1 MTAKEVNVDA
11 LGSMKRSELQKL
23 AKQAGI
29 KANMKTDDLISALQQ
44 YHGKEQGVDGIN
56 TEFTTQSSDYKTC
69 TDVSSADSGAE
80 TAAPQL
86 EIPAKVTKRRGRRPK
101 KAAKEAPVNTSIDTT
116 SDSVESNTDVSTEE
130 KTPEAKVKRGRP
142 GRGGRTRAGRGK
154 KASTPVDTTATDSEL
169 EKVVSPVSPADKPA
183 ERRSRSKSKTPT
195 PAQVPVARRSRSKS
209 KTPTSAQAPLER
221 RSRSKSK
228 TPTAVQVSTARRSK
242 SKTPTTAEKAAAAAG
257 PQTPLLS
264 LESPPAQLRRSKRSK
279 TPTTSDDEKPQS
291 GKRGS
296 SGPRAK
302 KIKRDTFEIEKK
314 EEEETE
320 SKDAVAMGTEEKAAL
335 EAEVM
340 AELKKR
346 VDAKMPAKDPNAPS
360 STTSI
365 PRFTAYLQKSNKKP
379 ITPGNKDWDKIHN
392 KSFKKME
399 SIDDYLARKR
409 KMTDAFTASVKK
421 AKLVADEAKATVQSL
436 KTKPTPR
443 ATGTPSGVTPGRRS
457 LAMKTPGSNKS
468 GRVVKPVARR
478 PSVVRKTPSSIMKST
493 PGTTSSQ
500 ARPKTTAEKAVKFR
514 PSGLKPP
521 TKLVLPALPST
532 FTKTEPANASA
543 RKSVGQHITPFKFT
557 AGANVTFN
565 STMNSTMNSTFT
577 SPAPRPTFDL
587 KASKQKPLTYKPH
600 SGALQPLNAEEE
612 KKQKEKVDR
621 YLQAKQ
627 MYKRPVIKS
636 RDDRRKKMQEN
647 RGRAK
652 DSRMLARRGIE
663 C

>member
-1 MTAKEVNVDA
+1 MTAKEVDVDA

-29 KANMKTDDLISALQQ
+29 KANMKTGDLISALQQ
-44 YHGKEQGVDGIN
+44 YHSKKQDGDKNN
-56 TEFTTQSSDYKTC
+56 TESTTQSSDYKTC
-69 TDVSSADSGAE
+69 TDASSADSSAE
-80 TAAPQL
+80 TSAP
-86 EIPAKVTKRRGRRPK
+86 EPEVPAKVTKRRGRRPK
-101 KAAKEAPVNTSIDTT
+101 KAAKKATVNASLDTT
-116 SDSVESNTDVSTEE
+116 ADSVESNTDVSTEE
-130 KTPEAKVKRGRP
+130 TPEAKVNR
-142 GRGGRTRAGRGK
+142 RGGRTRAGRGK
-154 KASTPVDTTATDSEL
+154 KTSTPVNTTTTDSEL
-169 EKVVSPVSPADKPA
+169 EKVVSPVSPAEKPV

-195 PAQVPVARRSRSKS
+195 PAQEKAASVSPAEKPTERRSRSKSKTPTPPQVPAARRSRSKS
-209 KTPTSAQAPLER
+209 KTPTSAGKA
-221 RSRSKSK
+221 
-228 TPTAVQVSTARRSK
+228 
-242 SKTPTTAEKAAAAAG
+242 KAAVEPPK

-264 LESPPAQLRRSKRSK
+264 MESPPAVLRRSKRSK
-279 TPTTSDDEKPQS
+279 TPTSSDDEKPQS

-314 EEEETE
+314 EEETE
-320 SKDAVAMGTEEKAAL
+320 ATEAVAMGAEEKAAL

-346 VDAKMPAKDPNAPS
+346 VDAKLPAKDQTAPS
-360 STTSI
+360 STSI
-365 PRFTAYLQKSNKKP
+365 PRFSAYLQKSNKKP
-379 ITPGNKDWDKIHN
+379 VTPGNKDWDKIHN
-392 KSFKKME
+392 KGFKKME
-399 SIDDYLARKR
+399 SIDVYLARKR

-443 ATGTPSGVTPGRRS
+443 ATGTPAGITPGRRS
-457 LAMKTPGSNKS
+457 MAMKTPGSNKS

-478 PSVVRKTPSSIMKST
+478 SSVVRKTPSSIMKST
-493 PGTTSSQ
+493 PGTNTSSQ
-500 ARPKTTAEKAVKFR
+500 AKPKTTAEKAVKFR
-514 PSGLKPP
+514 PSALKPP
-521 TKLVLPALPST
+521 TKLVLPALPSA
-532 FTKTEPANASA
+532 FAKPEQPASA

-557 AGANVTFN
+557 AGSNVTFN
-565 STMNSTMNSTFT
+565 STMNTTMNSTMNSTFT
-577 SPAPRPTFDL
+577 SPAPKPTFDL

-600 SGALQPLNAEEE
+600 SGALRPLNEEEE

-647 RGRAK
+647 RGKAK

>member
-1 MTAKEVNVDA
+1 MTTKEVDVSA

-44 YHGKEQGVDGIN
+44 YHSKKQDDNII
-56 TEFTTQSSDYKTC
+56 TESTAQSSDYKTC
-69 TDVSSADSGAE
+69 TGGSSGDSGAE
-80 TAAPQL
+80 TAAP
-86 EIPAKVTKRRGRRPK
+86 EPDVPAKVTRRRGRRPK
-101 KAAKEAPVNTSIDTT
+101 KAANKTAVDTSLDTT

-130 KTPEAKVKRGRP
+130 KTPETKVKRGRQ

-154 KASTPVDTTATDSEL
+154 KTSTPVDTTATDSEL
-169 EKVVSPVSPADKPA
+169 EKIHAVSPVSPAEKPA
-183 ERRSRSKSKTPT
+183 ERCSRSKSRTPITAQKKAISVTAAEKPTERRSRSKSKTPT
-195 PAQVPVARRSRSKS
+195 PAQVPAARRSRSKS
-209 KTPTSAQAPLER
+209 KTPTSVGKAKAP
-221 RSRSKSK
+221 
-228 TPTAVQVSTARRSK
+228 
-242 SKTPTTAEKAAAAAG
+242 AEPPK

-264 LESPPAQLRRSKRSK
+264 LESPPAVLRRSKRSK

-302 KIKRDTFEIEKK
+302 KIKRDTFEIEKG
-314 EEEETE
+314 EEMEAT
-320 SKDAVAMGTEEKAAL
+320 DAVALGTEEKAAL

-346 VDAKMPAKDPNAPS
+346 VDAKMPAKDPAAPS
-360 STTSI
+360 STSI
-365 PRFTAYLQKSNKKP
+365 PRFSAYLQKSNKKP
-379 ITPGNKDWDKIHN
+379 ITPGNKDWDKIH
-392 KSFKKME
+392 KKGFKKME

-436 KTKPTPR
+436 KKPTPAR
-443 ATGTPSGVTPGRRS
+443 VTPGRRS

-478 PSVVRKTPSSIMKST
+478 SSVLRKTPSSIVKST

-500 ARPKTTAEKAVKFR
+500 AKPKTNVEKAVKFK

-521 TKLVLPALPST
+521 TKLVLPALPSAL
-532 FTKTEPANASA
+532 TKTEPTSA

-557 AGANVTFN
+557 AGSNVTFN

-577 SPAPRPTFDL
+577 SPPPKPAFNL
-587 KASKQKPLTYKPH
+587 KASIQKPLTYKPH
-600 SGALQPLNAEEE
+600 SGALRPLNEEEE

-647 RGRAK
+647 RGKAK